1 MDDRDYEAMNKHNYG
16 NDFIADVSNC
26 KRLDSKDKRFNAMWD
41 WGGFAIGF
49 QVSKPHKC
57 TGWNW
62 YVSLDFTF
70 LSLWWYF

>member
-16 NDFIADVSNC
+16 NN
-26 KRLDSKDKRFNAMWD
+26 KKFNAMWD
-41 WGGFAIGF
+41 WESFAVGF
-49 QVSKPHKC
+49 QVSKPHRC